1 MSTDDIEINIVSW
14 QQRKQDLTQIR
25 RHIFIEEQNVPE
37 ELEWDEFDSSSTHF
51 LATCGD
57 KVIAVARLKADGQI
71 GRMAVL
77 AEYRKQGVGSKLLQ
91 FILAFANTKHLDTVY
106 LHAQTKAISFYE
118 KQGFIA
124 QGEVFFEAD
133 IPHRVML
140 KKIC

>member
-1 MSTDDIEINIVSW
+1 MSTDDIEINTVNW
-14 QQRKQDLTQIR
+14 LQRKQDLTQIR

-37 ELEWDEFDSSSTHF
+37 ELEWDEFDDSSTHF
-51 LATCGD
+51 LATRGD

-77 AEYRKQGVGSKLLQ
+77 AEYRKQGIGSKLLQ
-91 FILAFANTKHLDTVY
+91 FVLTFASKKNINPVY

-124 QGEVFFEAD
+124 QGEVFF
-133 IPHRVML
+133 
-140 KKIC
+140 